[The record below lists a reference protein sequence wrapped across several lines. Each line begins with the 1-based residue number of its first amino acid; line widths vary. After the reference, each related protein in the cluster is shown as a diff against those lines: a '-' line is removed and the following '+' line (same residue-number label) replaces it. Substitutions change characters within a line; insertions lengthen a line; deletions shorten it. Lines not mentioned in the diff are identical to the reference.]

1 MSSEPMSSGPNPYA
15 PAEIVDPVWRK
26 TNIRPVQ
33 LLRRSFELIRSDYW
47 LFLGI
52 ALVGMLIGSLVPFGI
67 LMGPMMVG
75 MFLCFSERQRTGR
88 TEFGT
93 VFKGFDQF
101 IESLIAMLIMVATSV
116 VIVFPLV
123 IVFLAA
129 LFFVLAQ
136 AEQNGDPSLAL
147 IPLVVAMYGMI
158 FVGSIACYVPFM
170 FVFQLIADRKLTGV
184 AAVKASASAAWN
196 NLGGVVWFIIA
207 IGFITLLAAMACYIP
222 ALLMM
227 PISVGAMWLL
237 YQDVFGV
244 VEDAAIQSE

>member
-1 MSSEPMSSGPNPYA
+1 MSSGPNPYA
-15 PAEIVDPVWRK
+15 PAEPVAPTWRK
-26 TNIRPVQ
+26 ANVRPIQ
-33 LLRRSFELIRSDYW
+33 LLQRSFELIRSDYW

-52 ALVGMLIGSLVPFGI
+52 TLVGMLVGSLVPFGI

-101 IESLIAMLIMVATSV
+101 IDGLIAMLIMVAVSV
-116 VIVFPLV
+116 VIIFPLV

-129 LFFVLAQ
+129 LFFVIAP
-136 AEQNGDPSLAL
+136 ADQNAGTAYGLISLM
-147 IPLVVAMYGMI
+147 VTMYGMI
-158 FVGSIACYVPFM
+158 FVASIACYVPFM
-170 FVFQLIADRKLTGV
+170 FTFQLIADRKLTGV
-184 AAVKASASAAWN
+184 AAVKASAAAAWN
-196 NLGGVVWFIIA
+196 NLGGVVWFIIS

-227 PISVGAMWLL
+227 PISVGAMWLM
-237 YQDVFGV
+237 YQDVFAV
-244 VEDAAIQSE
+244 VPNQQSGS